1 MPENPAPTSTVIE
14 ILSGSQKGKRIKIP
28 VGETQVFGRSDAV
41 DVVLPD
47 PSVSRIHCVFCN
59 RNGSLSLSDMESAGG
74 TLLNG
79 LPIEEASLSDGDL
92 IRIGTVRL
100 RVHLGGDFGLTSLL
114 TALDGMESD
123 AERMI
128 GQLFRCYK
136 ITRVI
141 AIGKTSVVYEAENI
155 TTNGMVALRLVF
167 QNELQDVLA
176 QSRFTKSIELGVGI
190 RHANIVPIIAAGRKH
205 SYLWVAMTQIKGQ
218 DLRQLCRSRG
228 SFGMLNWRFAF
239 EIIKDITMALA
250 ELHKH
255 RLVHRNITPS
265 NIIVRDS
272 DRRSF
277 LNDFLFAQR
286 HDGRKGIKSELVNEL
301 PEFRYVAPEVV
312 RGKPSDIGTD
322 IYSLGAVGYAIMTG
336 RPPFRASEDE
346 VLFEMIKS
354 SEPESLRSF
363 QLAVPELFQDVIL
376 QMLAKR
382 REDRFQSPQ
391 ELYQRLVKIENV
403 IGYSDS
409 F

>member
-1 MPENPAPTSTVIE
+1 MPKYPAPSSTVIE
-14 ILSGSQKGKRIKIP
+14 ILSGSLTGKRIEIP
-28 VGETQVFGRSDAV
+28 AGETQVIGRSDAV

-47 PSVSRIHCVFCN
+47 PSVSRIHCVLCN
-59 RNGSLSLSDMESAGG
+59 RDGHVSLSDMESTGG

-79 LPIEEASLSDGDL
+79 LPVEEASLADGDL
-92 IRIGTVRL
+92 IRIGKVNL
-100 RVHLGGDFGLTSLL
+100 RVHRGGDFGLSGLL
-114 TALDGMESD
+114 TALDGMESE
-123 AERMI
+123 AESMI

-136 ITRVI
+136 IKRII
-141 AIGKTSVVYEAENI
+141 AIGKMSVVYEADNI
-155 TTNGMVALRLVF
+155 TTNGKAALRLVF

-205 SYLWVAMTQIKGQ
+205 SYLWVAMTQIEGQ
-218 DLRQLCRSRG
+218 NLRSLCRNRG
-228 SFGMLNWRFAF
+228 AFGMLNWQLAF
-239 EIIKDITMALA
+239 EVIKDITKALA
-250 ELHKH
+250 ELHSQQ
-255 RLVHRNITPS
+255 LVHRNITPS

-286 HDGRKGIKSELVNEL
+286 YDGRKGIRSDLIEDL
-301 PEFRYVAPEVV
+301 PELGYVAPEVI
-312 RGKPSDIGTD
+312 RRKPSDIGAD

-336 RPPFRASEDE
+336 RPPFRASDDE
-346 VLFEMIKS
+346 VLCEMIKS

-363 QLAVPELFQDVIL
+363 QLAVPELLEDVIL
-376 QMLAKR
+376 QMLEKR
-382 REDRFQSPQ
+382 REDRFETPTD
-391 ELYQRLVKIENV
+391 LYRRLTKIENV